1 MLILCRVN
9 GSYLFISIKK
19 SLHISNH
26 CKLMHTLFL
35 DFEPEA
41 TTVTKSLILL
51 AFYSVVKQCYMFLP
65 MVKFNL
71 FLTFSPS
78 ALYFKHCF
86 SYTVKGGAAG
96 FCTPHFSYA
105 ALHHLYLQNQKQLL
119 RNIFTHFQIKHK
131 GCGIFSMQP
140 FIKQTTNLFHNC
152 IIYDFCSLRTCY
164 N

>member
-86 SYTVKGGAAG
+86 SYTVKGGRLVFAHLI
-96 FCTPHFSYA
+96 FHMLLYTTYICKIKNSCYA
-105 ALHHLYLQNQKQLL
+105 IYLH
-119 RNIFTHFQIKHK
+119 IFK
-131 GCGIFSMQP
+131 
-140 FIKQTTNLFHNC
+140 
-152 IIYDFCSLRTCY
+152 
-164 N
+164 